1 VILKELPKTLRDE
14 VVFDMHRGLI
24 AKIPFFR
31 KKPFGFISNMIRN
44 LKFATAPTNSTI
56 IEQGEHRGRMSD
68 IFFILTGSVA
78 VSKNNEVIGGLGAG
92 TYFGEMSVLLP
103 ARQAMASIR
112 TLEKTEFGTIDGPT
126 YIKLLRA
133 YPEVQF
139 EVTQIINKR
148 HKAMSVH
155 MGVPQWWFT
164 QALGF
169 SGQEEE
175 FGPKFH
181 AAAMTIQKQWMK
193 SRIAKG
199 KSFSSK
205 IKGANQVR
213 HDTILHQIEGAGKG
227 LPPLRSISGSVVG
240 RGDFGAG
247 SPKSRGGTAAMLSLA
262 DGAVGAGESSFI
274 RQQDGRG
281 TASSTGQLPTQARQL
296 DTPTEMEEKG
306 GAVPSSPQ
314 TPSSVQF
321 MEDKEQPE
329 VGTQEMADEPGEI
342 TVISARMGRRSSLGK
357 LSKTAAKNGN
367 LLEQFRGPGSQSC
380 RDLGFKKPYVGQAAN
395 AFASP
400 ISFNGSFNSPAKASD
415 ISNVSVVDEI
425 RMLTNR
431 MEISFQEEQSK
442 LRTTMSELVKQVE
455 WLSDRVDGSY

>member
-1 VILKELPKTLRDE
+1 MILKELPKTLRDE

-44 LKFATAPTNSTI
+44 LKFATAPVNSTI

-78 VSKNNEVIGGLGAG
+78 VRKNNEVIGGLGPG

-169 SGQEEE
+169 SGQEE
-175 FGPKFH
+175 FGPAYH

-193 SRIAKG
+193 SRIAQG

-213 HDTILHQIEGAGKG
+213 HNTILHQIEGAGKG

-240 RGDFGAG
+240 LGDFGAG
-247 SPKSRGGTAAMLSLA
+247 SPKSRGGTAETLSLA
-262 DGAVGAGESSFI
+262 DGAVGAGESSFL
-274 RQQDGRG
+274 REQDGRG
-281 TASSTGQLPTQARQL
+281 KASSTGQLPTQARQL
-296 DTPTEMEEKG
+296 DIPTEKEEKG

-321 MEDKEQPE
+321 TEGKEQPE
-329 VGTQEMADEPGEI
+329 VGGQETADEPGEMNM
-342 TVISARMGRRSSLGK
+342 ISARMGRRSSLGK

-380 RDLGFKKPYVGQAAN
+380 RNLGFKKPSVGQVAN
-395 AFASP
+395 AFVSP
-400 ISFNGSFNSPAKASD
+400 DLFNGSFNAPAKPSD
-415 ISNVSVVDEI
+415 ISNVNVVDEI

-431 MEISFQEEQSK
+431 MEIHFQEEQSK